1 MFFEKIAFGFF
12 ILCAFAATTAAQNK
26 IKILGSAD
34 ELKDVTKVFVDTGE
48 LIEEREN
55 ITLEIQKKLRG
66 AKRELKFVSKPEDSD
81 IHLQFA
87 YEMWASNGGAE
98 SRGEAVKVPVGEV
111 VKILNKDRVRVL
123 MSYSKERRGFGIGI
137 GFGNGKPE
145 VEFAREF
152 VKAYLAANSPKRE

>member
-1 MFFEKIAFGFF
+1 MFFEKIAFGLFL
-12 ILCAFAATTAAQNK
+12 LCAFASTTAAQNK
-26 IKILGSAD
+26 IKVLGSAD
-34 ELKDVTKVFVDTGE
+34 ELKDVTKVFVDTGA
-48 LIEEREN
+48 LFEEREN
-55 ITLEIQKKLRG
+55 ITMEIQKKLRG

-87 YEMWASNGGAE
+87 YETWTSHGGAD
-98 SRGEAVKVPVGEV
+98 SREAVVKVPVGEV

-123 MSYSKERRGFGIGI
+123 MSYSKERRGIGIGI
-137 GFGNGKPE
+137 VFGNGKPE